1 MISEYDYLYCN
12 KEVEPNQKH
21 HLIDASTFWYIKKYV
36 EENHQLNEFI
46 TLWSKKLYKDI
57 IQVKNYVW
65 VLQTKDNVVIEIL
78 PKIHKAEWDEQASKR
93 VFLKMLKK
101 LKQSPFKH
109 INEAHLQRKK
119 FPIIE
124 IFIELFLKEVDR
136 ILKAWIKKDYI
147 SHQNNLPY
155 LKWKLL
161 VWENIRRNVVS
172 KEKFYVQYDVF
183 TEDVPE
189 NRLIKTCLQ
198 YLQKCSRSIKNQKKI
213 KEFLFVFDEVGIS
226 KNIKKDFSKC
236 KTSNRLQHHYI
247 EVMKRVSLFLDQK
260 SIVNFHWDYMSLA
273 LLFPMEFLFEN
284 YVAHQLKVQYPKRE
298 HKTQDRAY
306 SLVDNH
312 RWKRIFQMKPD
323 IVMRKEE
330 RTVVL
335 DTKRK
340 MINENNRD
348 KKYDISQSD
357 MYQLFAYSQKYDS
370 DSVYLIYPRSQNFV
384 NDLPP
389 FQFQEWDKSL
399 YVVGYDLVSDDI
411 GIIENI

>member
-1 MISEYDYLYCN
+1 MISEYDYLYHN
-12 KEVEPNQKH
+12 KDVEPNKNH
-21 HLIDASTFWYIKKYV
+21 HLVDASTFWYIKKYV
-36 EENHQLNEFI
+36 EENNQLNEFI
-46 TLWSKKLYKDI
+46 TLWSKKLYKDT

-65 VLQTKDNVVIEIL
+65 VLQTKDDVVIEIL
-78 PKIHKAEWDEQASKR
+78 PKVHRAEWDEQLSKR

-101 LKQSPFKH
+101 LMQSPFKH

-124 IFIELFLKEVDR
+124 IFIELFLKEVDTV
-136 ILKAWIKKDYI
+136 LKAWIKKDYI
-147 SHQNNLPY
+147 SHQNNLWY

-161 VWENIRRNVVS
+161 VGENIRQNIVN
-172 KEKFYVQYDVF
+172 KERFYVQYDVF

-198 YLQKCSRSIKNQKKI
+198 YLQKCSRSLKNQKKI
-213 KEFLFVFDEVGIS
+213 KEFLFVFDEVWIS
-226 KNIKKDFSKC
+226 RNLKKDFSMC
-236 KTSNRLQHHYI
+236 NTTSRLQHHYI
-247 EVMKRVSLFLDQK
+247 EVMKRVSLFLDKK

-284 YVAHQLKVQYPKRE
+284 YVAYQLKSQFPKRQ

-306 SLVDNH
+306 SLVENH

-323 IVMRKEE
+323 IVMRNDQK
-330 RTVVL
+330 TLVL

-340 MINENNRD
+340 MINENSIE

-357 MYQLFAYSQKYDS
+357 MYQLFAYAKKYNS
-370 DSVYLIYPRSQNFV
+370 DAVYLIYPRSSNFTQ
-384 NDLPP
+384 DLPS
-389 FQFQEWDKSL
+389 FQFQEWKSSL
-399 YVVGYDLVSDDI
+399 YVVGYDL
-411 GIIENI
+411 IEDRITLY